1 MLRSISISKYVIWS
15 YCESLR
21 WCEGLIE
28 CFNPT
33 ALDSA
38 RRRIGICITLAVNL
52 WSSCRETEFEERGD
66 EPSWRG
72 HFQINNETRHN
83 SLSNPEVFLS
93 FHFPFQIYTL
103 LAFILNE
110 ITTTQPSL
118 SYLYY
123 IFIYFLFLFFF
134 IFSFYLFLT
143 NKKKKV
149 VYHYSFYISLQILI
163 CNIPLF

>member
-52 WSSCRETEFEERGD
+52 WSSCRETEFQERGD

-83 SLSNPEVFLS
+83 SLSNPDAFLS

-103 LAFILNE
+103 LMINDINRIQL
-110 ITTTQPSL
+110 SL
-118 SYLYY
+118 KYLYY
-123 IFIYFLFLFFF
+123 ILIYFFLFSF
-134 IFSFYLFLT
+134 IFD
-143 NKKKKV
+143 
-149 VYHYSFYISLQILI
+149 Q
-163 CNIPLF
+163 